1 MVKNAMQQ
9 MLELIETVKQKML
22 GLQDEDPAD
31 LSVRGY
37 VIYSDIKK
45 EAICLNEEFGYGEDA
60 WIDVLGKV
68 SVHFKDEY
76 IYDIHLVLGVMLA
89 KYKHKQEV

>member
-1 MVKNAMQQ
+1 
-9 MLELIETVKQKML
+9 MLEELMETVKQKML

-45 EAICLNEEFGYGEDA
+45 EAICLNEEFGYGENA